1 MILKHGAAL
10 SDTKNGCIVFIFSCR
25 YSRVLALQQA
35 KGVISTILVLIRNIK
50 MTEKTTPTT
59 FEPIDSEELLA
70 QVSGGNLA
78 PLNTA
83 TLTDSCDRSV
93 CDTEWD
99 NGHL

>member
-1 MILKHGAAL
+1 
-10 SDTKNGCIVFIFSCR
+10 
-25 YSRVLALQQA
+25 
-35 KGVISTILVLIRNIK
+35 

-83 TLTDSCDRSV
+83 TLTDSCDKSV